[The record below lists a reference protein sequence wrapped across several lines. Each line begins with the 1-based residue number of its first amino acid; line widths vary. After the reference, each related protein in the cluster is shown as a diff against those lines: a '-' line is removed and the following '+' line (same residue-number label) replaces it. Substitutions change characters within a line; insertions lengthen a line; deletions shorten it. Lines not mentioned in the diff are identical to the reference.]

1 MLSVGVHHY
10 YYQMN
15 KTGKSKKA
23 DQPIFDS
30 KVELDSEGFQ
40 VVELK

>member
-1 MLSVGVHHY
+1 
-10 YYQMN
+10 MN

-30 KVELDSEGFQ
+30 KVEPDSEGFQ